1 MEKSYGHN
9 PFESLGNTLRRE
21 ARKELFEH
29 IKDTG
34 NRVVEYIGH
43 NFRDLL
49 ALPESP
55 YRDTNRRAGRTA
67 IAIGLVTLSG
77 LGFLA
82 SKAEVPECKTFY
94 LSEMPTQDA
103 NIEASEIVTS
113 LDATEISDA
122 FDNFRAGLNEE
133 GKVNVCGKKQIDTIE
148 QDNLARQQRIREEML
163 LGQEPGS

>member
-1 MEKSYGHN
+1 MEKPSSN
-9 PFESLGNTLRRE
+9 PFESLENTLRRE

-29 IKDTG
+29 IKDKG

-55 YRDTNRRAGRTA
+55 YRDTNRRAGRTF

-103 NIEASEIVTS
+103 NIEASEIVAS

-122 FDNFRAGLNEE
+122 FDSFQKGFIRE
-133 GKVNVCGKKQIDTIE
+133 GQANVCGEKHIDRIE
-148 QDNLARQQRIREEML
+148 QDLLAREQRMSKEML